1 MLLTRLARALNA
13 ESALLIRASLV
24 VKIFVWSDVG
34 TFFLQAAGGGLSSS
48 EGSADLGHKVSEI
61 CLDTFFLAKTDLS
74 PSCNLSDCAR
84 RYRPSAR
91 FILSLLNS
99 LDLLRI
105 TSVSPIFPLVLA
117 KE

>member
-48 EGSADLGHKVSEI
+48 EGSADLGHKVSHHVS
-61 CLDTFFLAKTDLS
+61 FNPFLLRILTRSRNSFA
-74 PSCNLSDCAR
+74 DCSS